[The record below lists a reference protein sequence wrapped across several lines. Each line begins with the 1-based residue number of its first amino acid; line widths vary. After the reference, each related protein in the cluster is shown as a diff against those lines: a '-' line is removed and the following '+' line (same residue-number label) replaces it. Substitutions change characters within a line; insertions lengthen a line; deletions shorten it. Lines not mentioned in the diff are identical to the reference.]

1 MRDHIIC
8 ILQNA
13 RTIYFEAASVC
24 AQELAEAICTEAMAA
39 LHGGVTIIPSKVFG
53 EIRIP
58 QDVITKMSNGDSDL
72 WFSHG
77 CALDVNLFY
86 TSLGWGY
93 IIHPVKNGQ
102 TDTTIESIIDKG
114 QL

>member
-8 ILQNA
+8 ILHHA
-13 RTIYFEAASVC
+13 RTAMPDDAAPTLDL
-24 AQELAEAICTEAMAA
+24 LASIEVEAMAA
-39 LHGGVTIIPSKVFG
+39 LHGGVTIIPSKLFG
-53 EIRIP
+53 EITIP
-58 QDVITKMSNGDSDL
+58 QDVITAMSNGDDDL

-93 IIHPVKNGQ
+93 TIHPVKNGQ

-114 QL
+114 